1 MEGSGLDV
9 FPRGAGKARAWNK
22 PSQTIKSSSYPLE
35 KQVLLVKLASIASRG
50 QRRNE
55 LGGDLTGE
63 VKPGR
68 RSKKE

>member
-1 MEGSGLDV
+1 MGS
-9 FPRGAGKARAWNK
+9 AGKHGPEINRPKQLRALAIRLK
-22 PSQTIKSSSYPLE
+22 
-35 KQVLLVKLASIASRG
+35 KQVLFIKPASMAGRG